1 MTTTIQ
7 LPIPLDPALIAEF
20 IAQVV
25 RDELAASSRP
35 WMAPKLALSVTEA
48 ANAIAISRA
57 SAYRMV
63 DRGELPSITI
73 GGRKVVPVAALEA
86 WIAEQTSNVDARKA
100 AAA

>member
-1 MTTTIQ
+1 MTATVQ
-7 LPIPLDPALIAEF
+7 VPLSVDPELIAEYV
-20 IAQVV
+20 AQVV
-25 RDELAASSRP
+25 REQLASQSFL
-35 WMAPKLALSVTEA
+35 PKLALSVTEA
-48 ANAIAISRA
+48 AHAIAISRA

-86 WIAEQTSNVDARKA
+86 WIAEQTTDVDARKA